1 MPHGLVLALYWP
13 CIGLVLARGAM
24 GRDKV
29 PKAPKGKVS
38 KGGKVIPFP
47 FLPILE
53 LNGCR
58 SQCAVRCLPLPA
70 AF

>member
-38 KGGKVIPFP
+38 KGGKVIHFP

-53 LNGCR
+53 LNDVG
-58 SQCAVRCLPLPA
+58 ANVRCLPLPA